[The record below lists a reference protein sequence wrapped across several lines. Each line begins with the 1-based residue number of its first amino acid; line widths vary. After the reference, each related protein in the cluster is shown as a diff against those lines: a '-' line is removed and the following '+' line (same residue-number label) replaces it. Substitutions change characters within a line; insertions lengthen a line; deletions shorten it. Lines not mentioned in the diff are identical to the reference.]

1 MFPFLI
7 ISRACFIENGIGQK
21 IMISPTNETQRET
34 LAKTLLTPT
43 ESRQGIKIV
52 HRHLHNGDV
61 LLLNRQPTLHK
72 PSIMAHKARIL
83 KGEKTFRL
91 HYSNCKS
98 YNADFDGDE
107 MNAHFAQNELG
118 RSEAY
123 NLVNV
128 ANQYLVPKD
137 GTPLGGLIQD
147 HIISGV
153 KLMLRGKFFNRHDYQ
168 QYVFQGLSKKSGKIQ
183 LLPPTILKPIPLWSG
198 KQVVSTIIRNL
209 IPEDVPAIN
218 LTATAKINAK
228 AWQSQEERE
237 WIAGGTPLEGNSM
250 TEAEVIIRHGELLCG
265 ILDKNHY
272 GATPYGLVHS
282 MYELY
287 GGNCSSNVLSAFSKL
302 FTYYLQREG
311 FTLGVKDIIVLHK
324 ADKKRAKIIKKCRK
338 SGRGAAL
345 GALELDLDTPDEVLV
360 QKMDEAYTN
369 NPKFRTIIDRKYK
382 QVLDSFT
389 NDINKTCIPTGLVSK
404 FPENNLQLMVQSGAK
419 GSTVNTMQIS
429 ALLGQIE
436 LEGKRPPLMISRKS
450 LPSFPSFETSPRSG
464 GFIDGRFLSGIRPQ
478 EFFFHCMAGR
488 EGLIDTAVKTSR
500 SGYLQRCLIKH
511 LEGLNVNYDM
521 TVRDSDNSV
530 VQFMYGEDGMDISKA
545 QFFKTKTLEFLNA
558 NRDAIVNEE
567 LLEKLKND
575 EQVDEKINK
584 HKKKLRQ
591 WIKKNGSSLGNI
603 RISAFKKYSE
613 DVAKEM
619 DIKHPNKVS
628 RIFNFF
634 YVVVKIVKKKKI
646 SNNFFL
652 SLDFFRQSLFFF

>member
-1 MFPFLI
+1 
-7 ISRACFIENGIGQK
+7 
-21 IMISPTNETQRET
+21 MISPTSETQRQT

-43 ESRQGIKIV
+43 ESRQGVKIV

-168 QYVFQGLSKKSGKIQ
+168 QYVFQGLSKKSGAIN

-209 IPEDVPAIN
+209 IPEDMPAIN
-218 LTATAKINAK
+218 LTAAAKISAK
-228 AWQSQEERE
+228 AWQREEARE
-237 WIAGGTPLEGNSM
+237 WAAGGTPLEGNAMS
-250 TEAEVIIRHGELLCG
+250 EAEVIIRQGELLCG
-265 ILDKNHY
+265 ILDKNHC

-287 GGNCSSNVLSAFSKL
+287 GGNCSTNVLSAFSKL

-311 FTLGVKDIIVLHK
+311 FTLGVKDIIVLEK
-324 ADKKRAKIIKKCRK
+324 ADKKRAKVIKKCRK
-338 SGRGAAL
+338 SGRLAAL
-345 GALELDLDTPDEVLV
+345 AALELDPSTSDEVLV

-369 NPKFRTIIDRKYK
+369 NPRFRTILDRKYK

-389 NDINKTCIPTGLVSK
+389 NDMNKTCIPTGLVTK

-558 NRDAIVNEE
+558 NRDAIVTEE

-575 EQVDEKINK
+575 EEIDEKIKK
-584 HKKKLRQ
+584 HKKKLRN
-591 WIKKNGSSLGNI
+591 WIKKNGSALEKHRN
-603 RISAFKKYSE
+603 SAFKQYSE
-613 DVAKEM
+613 EKAKEI
-619 DIKHPNKVS
+619 DVKHPNKVS
-628 RIFNFF
+628 FRMIF
-634 YVVVKIVKKKKI
+634 IKKK
-646 SNNFFL
+646 NLEFVV
-652 SLDFFRQSLFFF
+652 

>member
-1 MFPFLI
+1 MRYSQSFRLHYNFFKCSYI
-7 ISRACFIENGIGQK
+7 FSACFIENGIGQK
-21 IMISPTNETQRET
+21 IMISPTNETQRQT

-43 ESRQGIKIV
+43 ESRQGVKIV

-168 QYVFQGLSKKSGKIQ
+168 QYVFQGLSKKSGPIQ
-183 LLPPTILKPIPLWSG
+183 LLPPTIWKPIPLWSG

-228 AWQSQEERE
+228 AWQSEEARE
-237 WIAGGTPLEGNSM
+237 WAAGGTPLEGNSM

-287 GGNCSSNVLSAFSKL
+287 GGNCSTDVLSAFSKL
-302 FTYYLQREG
+302 FTNYLQREG
-311 FTLGVKDIIVLHK
+311 FTLGVKDIIVLDK

-338 SGRGAAL
+338 SGRIAAL
-345 GALELDLDTPDEVLV
+345 GALELDLDTPDDVMV

-436 LEGKRPPLMISRKS
+436 LEGKRPPLMISRKT

-530 VQFMYGEDGMDISKA
+530 VQFMYGEDGMDITKA
-545 QFFKTKTLEFLNA
+545 QFFKTKTLEFLNV
-558 NRDAIVNEE
+558 NRDVIVTEE

-575 EQVDEKINK
+575 EEVDEKINK

-591 WIKKNGSSLGNI
+591 WIKKNGSALEKHRN
-603 RISAFKKYSE
+603 SAFKNFSE
-613 DVAKEM
+613 EVSKEM

-628 RIFNFF
+628 LCGRIQ
-634 YVVVKIVKKKKI
+634 I
-646 SNNFFL
+646 
-652 SLDFFRQSLFFF
+652 